1 MMRSKIATIE
11 FRIGI
16 HTEDRQSYYV
26 AKTDPLIL
34 TAYGS
39 DEESALQ
46 RIQSGIDTLLDSV
59 ETTSGP
65 SGVQRYLERHGIE
78 YTMTTTTDQSES
90 PRPPVPSI
98 PIKKELAYA

>member
-1 MMRSKIATIE
+1 MTRSKIATIE

-34 TAYGS
+34 TAYGK
-39 DEESALQ
+39 DEDGALQ
-46 RIQSGIDTLLDSV
+46 RIQSGIDTLLDNI
-59 ETTSGP
+59 ETTSGA
-65 SGVQRYLERHGIE
+65 SGVQKYLERHGIE
-78 YTMTTTTDQSES
+78 YTMTTTADRSES
-90 PRPPVPSI
+90 PRPPIPSI